1 MPSPLAAL
9 DLAADRLVPG
19 TDLRFREAFEHA
31 PIGMALIEPGTGR
44 LLHVNQA
51 YADITGYSRDELA
64 TLDVL
69 TLTHADDRE
78 RNADV
83 HRQLMRGEIPGF
95 ALEQRYVR
103 RDGRAVWVRATTVVL
118 RDERG
123 EPHRVVGL
131 VEDIDEHRRAA
142 DRADALQRITAA
154 LGAATTQS
162 EIADVVATL
171 GLAYLEAT
179 AGALLLPEPDEPTC
193 VELLDAPGFDGV
205 VRHLP
210 LGADVPPTV
219 AMRQGV
225 PVLVATRAELEARF
239 PAAGAW
245 LAPMRNVEAIA
256 SAPVSM
262 RDTIG
267 GALVFTWSD
276 ALPADAGLVGR
287 LDMVARLVG
296 GALDRATLLAAE
308 RAARRDAEA
317 ASRAKSEFLAVMSHE
332 LRTPLNA
339 ISGHVEL
346 LEMGLHGPLTPTQ
359 LEALSR
365 VTRAQRHLLALIT
378 DVLNFSRIEA
388 GRVDYELS
396 DVEIGEMIASVAPL
410 IEPQL
415 AARNLTYEVNA
426 AARLVVRADRDKL
439 RQVLLNLLSNAVKYT
454 EPGGRVVV
462 DTWTREDGGAFGY
475 VRVRDTGCGIAPEK
489 LDAIFEPFVRVDA
502 GHTRRTDGAG
512 LGLAIAR
519 DLARGMGGDLRAR
532 SIVGEGSSF
541 TVSLPYTVRF
551 DFRRSPR
558 RSFDDD
564 PTMK

>member
-1 MPSPLAAL
+1 MTLPSHFAAP
-9 DLAADRLVPG
+9 DLAADRLAPG
-19 TDLRFREAFEHA
+19 PDLRFREAFEHA
-31 PIGMALIEPGTGR
+31 PIGMALTEPGTGR

-51 YADITGYSRDELA
+51 YADITGYPREELA
-64 TLDVL
+64 TLDFL
-69 TLTHADDRE
+69 AITHPDDRE
-78 RNADV
+78 RNAAAY
-83 HRQLMRGEIPGF
+83 RQLMRGEIPMF
-95 ALEQRYVR
+95 ALEKRYVR
-103 RDGRAVWVRATTVVL
+103 RDRRAVWVRATAVVL

-123 EPHRVVGL
+123 APYRVVGL
-131 VEDIDEHRRAA
+131 IEDIDERRRAA
-142 DRADALQRITAA
+142 DRAEALQRITAA
-154 LGAATTQS
+154 LGASTTQA
-162 EIADVVATL
+162 EIAHVVATH

-179 AGALLLPEPDEPTC
+179 AGALLLPEPDDPTC
-193 VELLDAPGFDGV
+193 VELLDVPGFDGV
-205 VRHLP
+205 ARRLP
-210 LGADVPPTV
+210 LGAELPPTV
-219 AMRQGV
+219 AVRLGASFV
-225 PVLVATRAELEARF
+225 FATRAELEARF
-239 PAAGAW
+239 PAAAAW
-245 LAPMRNVEAIA
+245 FAPLRNVEATA
-256 SAPVSM
+256 AAPVRV
-262 RDTIG
+262 RDAIG
-267 GALVFTWSD
+267 GALVFTWSGT
-276 ALPADAGLVGR
+276 LHGDAGVAGR
-287 LDMVARLVG
+287 LDALSRLVG

-346 LEMGLHGPLTPTQ
+346 LEMGLHGPLTPPQ

-388 GRVDYELS
+388 GRVDYELA

-415 AARNLTYEVNA
+415 AARRLTYEVNA
-426 AARLVVRADRDKL
+426 SAPLVVRADRDKL

-541 TVSLPYTVRF
+541 TVSLPLA
-551 DFRRSPR
+551 
-558 RSFDDD
+558 
-564 PTMK
+564 